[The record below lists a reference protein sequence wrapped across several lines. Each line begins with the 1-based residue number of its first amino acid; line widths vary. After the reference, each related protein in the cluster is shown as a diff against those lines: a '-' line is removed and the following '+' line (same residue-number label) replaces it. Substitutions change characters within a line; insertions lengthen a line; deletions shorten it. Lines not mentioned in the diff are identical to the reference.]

1 MDTDEDDLRDLKIVC
16 SILKSRTMTTGGNF
30 GKPCILVQRAA
41 LRAASLY
48 CKMAAKFK
56 IDGSV
61 LTRDNFAD
69 VLIEIKYSTTLI
81 PTAN

>member
-1 MDTDEDDLRDLKIVC
+1 MDTDEDDLRDLKIAC
-16 SILKSRTMTTGGNF
+16 SILKSGTMTTGGNL
-30 GKPCILVQRAA
+30 GKP
-41 LRAASLY
+41 S
-48 CKMAAKFK
+48 MAAKFK

-69 VLIEIKYSTTLI
+69 VLIEIKYSTTPI

>member
-1 MDTDEDDLRDLKIVC
+1 MDTDEDDLRDLKIAC
-16 SILKSRTMTTGGNF
+16 STLKSGTMTTGGNL
-30 GKPCILVQRAA
+30 GKP
-41 LRAASLY
+41 S
-48 CKMAAKFK
+48 MAAKFK

-69 VLIEIKYSTTLI
+69 VLIEIKYSTTPI